1 MSIFDSKE
9 MVIIEINLLKFEV
22 NLSLSVRYTVVMLNF
37 PQKINPIGMS
47 GNDMLESITIQINF
61 CFR

>member
-1 MSIFDSKE
+1 

-22 NLSLSVRYTVVMLNF
+22 NLSLSVRYTVVMLIF
-37 PQKINPIGMS
+37 PMKINPIRIS
-47 GNDMLESITIQINF
+47 GNDMLESIKIQIKF